1 MSQNNSNDVILKTKK
16 LTKYFSVRSGGV
28 LRRRTDTVFAVDK
41 VDLQV
46 ESGKTF
52 GLVGESGCGKTTLAR
67 LILKLIP
74 PTDGRIIFDGR
85 DITDVDGRDLKA
97 LRQHIQLIFQD
108 PYDSLNPRMKV
119 GRAIEEPLRI
129 HEIDHSVDRKAR
141 VEELLNVVGLE
152 ERFVARYP
160 AELSGGQRQRVGIA
174 RALALTPKLIICDE
188 PVSALDVS
196 IRAQIINLL
205 EDLQEEFGL
214 TYIFI
219 SHDLSVVEHIADTVA
234 VMYLGRIVETA
245 SRRAIFTQPH
255 HPYTEALLSA
265 IPVGDPKR
273 ERKRRRIVLEGDP
286 PSPIHRPSGCH
297 FHPRCPIAQ
306 EKCSVEEPELREVT
320 PGQFAACHFAAPF
333 PVSRNGESRNR
344 LARSNAAEPRRP
356 KKSTVQTDDE

>member
-1 MSQNNSNDVILKTKK
+1 M
-16 LTKYFSVRSGGV
+16 
-28 LRRRTDTVFAVDK
+28 RRQTDTVFAVDE

-46 ESGKTF
+46 QSGETF

-74 PTDGRIIFDGR
+74 PTDGRIIFDGH
-85 DITDVDGRDLKA
+85 DITDVRGKNLKA

-119 GRAIEEPLRI
+119 GRIIEEPLRI
-129 HEIDHSVDRKAR
+129 HEIDQTVDSKAR

-152 ERFVARYP
+152 GRFVGRYP

-174 RALALTPKLIICDE
+174 RALALTPRLIVCDE

-205 EDLQEEFGL
+205 EDLQAEFGL

-219 SHDLSVVEHIADTVA
+219 SHDLSVVEHIADRVA
-234 VMYLGRIVETA
+234 VMYLGRIVESA
-245 SRRAIFTQPH
+245 SRDAIFTQPH

-273 ERKRRRIVLEGDP
+273 ERQRRRIVLEGDP

-306 EKCSVEEPELREVT
+306 EICSIEDPELREVAS
-320 PGQFAACHFAAPF
+320 GQFAACHFAAPF
-333 PVSRNGESRNR
+333 PVSKNGISRDG
-344 LARSNAAEPRRP
+344 LANGNGAEARHP
-356 KKSTVQTDDE
+356 KKLVVRTDDE